1 VRTEVTAMRTRWR
14 NERDRSNAAQ
24 FDLKQ
29 GIGGLVDVEFLLQG
43 IVLQHAARFPAL
55 LATGNTPALIAAAE
69 QAGVIAP
76 DDARRLAEAQSVLL
90 AKSIACTLDGR
101 SRIVA
106 RDADVERQIEAV
118 REVARSLGL
127 LDL

>member
-1 VRTEVTAMRTRWR
+1 MRTRWR
-14 NERDRSNAAQ
+14 NERDRSSATQ

-29 GIGGLVDVEFLLQG
+29 GAGGLVDIEFLLQG
-43 IVLQHAARFPAL
+43 IVLQRAARFPTL
-55 LATGNTPALIAAAE
+55 LASGNTPALIAAAE
-69 QAGVIAP
+69 QVGLIAP
-76 DDARRLAEAQSVLL
+76 DDARRLAEAHSVLL

-118 REVARSLGL
+118 RDIARVLGF